1 VFSVVERFAEDAFG
15 KQENGLGAVRHLKRT
30 AFWAEKLSP
39 GCDEAILIAAVSHD
53 IERAFVETSVSYQGL
68 KDGFMNPEYL
78 TRHQQRSAKVISDFL
93 RARGAAPD
101 LVKRVKELV
110 LRHEEGGDAASNL
123 VMNADSLS
131 FLENSVARFI
141 AAEVPLVGRELV
153 KRKFDWMYQRISS
166 SVAREIAQDR
176 YARAL
181 RLLDEAAE
189 K

>member
-1 VFSVVERFAEDAFG
+1 
-15 KQENGLGAVRHLKRT
+15 
-30 AFWAEKLSP
+30 
-39 GCDEAILIAAVSHD
+39 
-53 IERAFVETSVSYQGL
+53 
-68 KDGFMNPEYL
+68 
-78 TRHQQRSAKVISDFL
+78 
-93 RARGAAPD
+93 
-101 LVKRVKELV
+101 
-110 LRHEEGGDAASNL
+110 
-123 VMNADSLS
+123 MNADSLS